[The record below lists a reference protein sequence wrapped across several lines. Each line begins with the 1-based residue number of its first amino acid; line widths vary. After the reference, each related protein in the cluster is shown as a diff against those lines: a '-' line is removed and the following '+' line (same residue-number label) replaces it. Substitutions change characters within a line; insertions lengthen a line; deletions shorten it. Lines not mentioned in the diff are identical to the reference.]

1 MKEISRF
8 CYSKKYSTAASED
21 SEGEKRKSL
30 DEGWYGH
37 RRASTGAV
45 SSQSPVA
52 GARLQCRALS
62 ERAINGQGKS
72 SPAAAPHVADVPRTS
87 EVKVK
92 EIKPISALSD
102 QQSAGMSTGARPKQ
116 RPQSVT
122 RETVLQAVPAL
133 SDPEEAGDSEWVLV
147 MPALPQQLSE
157 KGYRLIDTKPLSKG
171 TAQLV
176 YLLAGEA
183 KDGFERSYF
192 VVKFPCE
199 ASRARALQG
208 LEIQEKLARL
218 EDGDQYFVPVIEK
231 VMENGQLICHVEPI
245 GVPVMTHIDVEGLDL
260 TQVFGLICRML
271 VAVGTMH
278 AQGIAHLDIKPDN
291 LILETPDVETDMT
304 ARFCGFVRAVESD
317 GIYTP
322 VVIPVDTCTSMCASV
337 PRQVPCSPVMADLW
351 AFTFTAWALM
361 AADIPALHWLEGVW
375 RCTERRNQVFPELA
389 ICFSLSG
396 WDCISGREIF
406 SDDKCVKYG
415 EALLDCLRCHKGD
428 EKILGQLQCFF
439 WDNFKFPA
447 DIDSLGLSPAEKHI
461 LKEMLSIMF
470 LPSDYDDRFGKM
482 MTLLPAALSCV
493 ESFLSCSALDKKTA
507 MELIK
512 KRGYQPC
519 KRNQRFTGITQ
530 LCQLGHSLGE
540 FCGDILAESA
550 PINGE
555 QYQRLGD
562 FIMRKQR
569 TLTRFAKQE
578 AVDRT
583 DVEDM
588 LIDYLAEQG
597 TLELL
602 EEKNDSQLFGW
613 LMTEWET
620 RCRLQIFSHRLGQV
634 C

>member
-1 MKEISRF
+1 M
-8 CYSKKYSTAASED
+8 
-21 SEGEKRKSL
+21 
-30 DEGWYGH
+30 
-37 RRASTGAV
+37 
-45 SSQSPVA
+45 
-52 GARLQCRALS
+52 
-62 ERAINGQGKS
+62 
-72 SPAAAPHVADVPRTS
+72 ADVPRTS

-92 EIKPISALSD
+92 EVKPISALSD

-291 LILETPDVETDMT
+291 LVLETPDVETDMT
-304 ARFCGFVRAVESD
+304 AR
-317 GIYTP
+317 
-322 VVIPVDTCTSMCASV
+322 
-337 PRQVPCSPVMADLW
+337 
-351 AFTFTAWALM
+351 
-361 AADIPALHWLEGVW
+361 
-375 RCTERRNQVFPELA
+375 
-389 ICFSLSG
+389 
-396 WDCISGREIF
+396 
-406 SDDKCVKYG
+406 
-415 EALLDCLRCHKGD
+415 
-428 EKILGQLQCFF
+428 
-439 WDNFKFPA
+439 
-447 DIDSLGLSPAEKHI
+447 
-461 LKEMLSIMF
+461 
-470 LPSDYDDRFGKM
+470 
-482 MTLLPAALSCV
+482 
-493 ESFLSCSALDKKTA
+493 
-507 MELIK
+507 
-512 KRGYQPC
+512 
-519 KRNQRFTGITQ
+519 
-530 LCQLGHSLGE
+530 